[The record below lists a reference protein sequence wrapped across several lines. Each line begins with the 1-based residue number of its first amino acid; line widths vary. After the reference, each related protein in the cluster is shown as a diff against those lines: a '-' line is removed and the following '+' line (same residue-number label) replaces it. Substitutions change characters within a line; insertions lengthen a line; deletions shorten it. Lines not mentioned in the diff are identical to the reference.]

1 MHLSVAKRLGV
12 APELLQRSDLL
23 NFIKENH
30 IKRISFHYTALDGRL
45 KQLIIPVNSMD
56 YAERVLAAGE
66 RVDGSSLFKKLV
78 PAGGS
83 DLYVVPDY
91 STAFLN
97 PFDSDTVSLICRY
110 LDKNEQLAEFAPDNI
125 LANAAKRIRDDF
137 GMELWGLGEL
147 EFYIIGEPGENP
159 FQMHSQSAYHE
170 GRPFSHFQP
179 MLLEMIDIVAGITGH
194 VKYGHSEVGVIHSL
208 TSSNPAINGKYAEQ
222 FEIEFM
228 PAPIEKAADFCSIAK
243 WVVRSVAA
251 KHNCMISFIPKLAED
266 HAGTGMHFHL
276 ELLKNEDNQM
286 TKEDGCLSDIAK
298 IAIGG
303 LCDSARV
310 LTAFG
315 NTTVSSYLR
324 LVPNQESPTSV
335 FWSDMNR
342 SAMVRVPLG
351 WKKGEDMASI
361 VNHKL
366 KGRYVSPFKRQ
377 TIELRT
383 SDGSAHVHLL
393 LAAVSAAIH
402 TALENPE
409 KYLELAEKHRLQPGV
424 NKAEDFPSLPDSCY
438 QSAKLLMLER
448 ERFSAIFPP
457 YLIDWL
463 YQSLINEG
471 DKELRDELA
480 AMSPK
485 DQAAR
490 RREIMH
496 RDLHM
501 R

>member
-1 MHLSVAKRLGV
+1 MHLTVAKRLGV
-12 APELLQRSDLL
+12 APEHLQRSDLL

-45 KQLIIPVNSMD
+45 KQLIIPVSSMD

-66 RVDGSSLFKKLV
+66 RVDGSSLFKNMV

-91 STAFLN
+91 STAFIH
-97 PFDSDTVSLICRY
+97 PFDNGSVSLLCRY

-125 LANAAKRIRDDF
+125 LVKAARRITNDF

-147 EFYIIGEPGENP
+147 EFYIIGDPGENP
-159 FQMHSQSAYHE
+159 FQMSAQSAYHE

-179 MLLEMIDIVAGITGH
+179 MLLEMIDIIAGITGR

-208 TSSNPAINGKYAEQ
+208 TSSNPAIDGKYAEQ

-228 PAPIEKAADFCSIAK
+228 PAPIEKAADYVSIAK

-251 KHNCMISFIPKLAED
+251 KYNCMITFIPKLEES

-286 TKEDGCLSDIAK
+286 TNPDGSLSDIAK

-303 LCDSARV
+303 LCDNASV

-315 NTTVSSYLR
+315 NTSASSYLR

-351 WKKGEDMASI
+351 WKKGEDMASL

-393 LAAVSAAIH
+393 LAAISETIH
-402 TALENPE
+402 TALSHPE
-409 KYLELAEKHRLQPGV
+409 KYLALADKHHLAPGK
-424 NKAEDFPSLPDSCY
+424 NKADDFPSLPDSCY
-438 QSAKLLMLER
+438 QSAKLLMLEK
-448 ERFSAIFPP
+448 ERFSNIFPQ
-457 YLIDWL
+457 YLMDWL
-463 YQSLINEG
+463 YQSLLAEG
-471 DKELRDELA
+471 DEHLRKELAE
-480 AMSPK
+480 MKPK